1 MTHYL
6 LSEADRAE
14 LIRLEEGMWRQSTRF
29 DEAFQEARFAVDFI
43 EFGRSG
49 RVYSRQQVIRSDP
62 QQIDVVLPL
71 PDLFICLLDQN
82 TAQVMY
88 TSCVTRDGVMECGRR
103 SSICS
108 RTDAG
113 WIMRFHQG
121 TPCAP

>member
-1 MTHYL
+1 MTHYV
-6 LSEADRAE
+6 LSEADREE

-29 DEAFQEARFAVDFI
+29 DEAFQEAKFAVDFI

-49 RVYSRQQVIRSDP
+49 RVYSRQQVIRSNP

-71 PDLFICLLDQN
+71 PDLCLRLLDQN

-88 TSCVTRDGVMECGRR
+88 TSRVTRDGVVECGRR
-103 SSICS
+103 SSIWS